1 MESLKLAM
9 FTMIGISIA
18 ASITLSADSSLA
30 SPVPPPIEQSTAN
43 CAAPVYASDQLVCA
57 TPSLI
62 MQDQR
67 LKSLLDDRMQ
77 LSGDAFLE
85 SDSGWFKRRSM
96 CAMLATHAACLA
108 DAYAERIE
116 ILEGLGPIAETF
128 ASDLRCRINEKMEL
142 KLVLSAGDTVTVR
155 DGDGKVRG
163 RAFAKKPES
172 GWNHYLLFQRKG
184 SKVILTNANGLSTSC
199 KLEKAV
205 AQDGKAV
212 RPTSF

>member
-1 MESLKLAM
+1 MGSGKLAM
-9 FTMIGISIA
+9 FTMIGLSIA
-18 ASITLSADSSLA
+18 ASITLLIDSSLA

-43 CAAPVYASDQLVCA
+43 CVTPVYASDQLVCA

-67 LKSLLDDRMQ
+67 LKSLLDTRMQ

-96 CAMLATHAACLA
+96 CAMLATHASCLA

-116 ILEGLGPIAETF
+116 ILEGLGPMAETS

-142 KLVLSAGDTVTVR
+142 KLVLSADTVTVR

-199 KLEKAV
+199 QLEKAV
-205 AQDGKAV
+205 AQDAKAV
-212 RPTSF
+212 RPKSF